1 MIGSAVGKRYATALY
16 ELAEERALADKVGRD
31 LRSLAEAWESSP
43 ELRAVFENPQFGI
56 EQKRGVI
63 RSLAERLMVHEM
75 VKNTAQ
81 MLSDRRR
88 LRHLPEIAEAY
99 DRIGERRSGRVRAEI
114 VSATK
119 LPEAYYQQLEQTLK
133 QATGKDVV
141 LVRREDPSLIA
152 GVVTTVG
159 GRVFD
164 GSLKN
169 RLRELRSRLLAST
182 DPAALAQAE

>member
-16 ELAEERALADKVGRD
+16 ELAEGKADEGLVAKLGED
-31 LRSLAEAWESSP
+31 LRRVADAWEANE
-43 ELRAVFENPQFGI
+43 ELRGVFQSPQFAV
-56 EQKRGVI
+56 EQKREVA
-63 RSLAERLMVHEM
+63 RALAERLGAHAMVT
-75 VKNTAQ
+75 NLAQ
-81 MLSDRRR
+81 ILADRGR
-88 LRHLPEIAEAY
+88 LVHIVEIADAY
-99 DRIGERRSGRVRAEI
+99 DRIAERRSGRIRAEV
-114 VSATK
+114 VSAIA
-119 LPEAYYQQLEQTLK
+119 LPEEYYTRLTETLK

-169 RLRELRSRLLAST
+169 RLRELRSELMTS
-182 DPAALAQAE
+182 AAET

>member
-16 ELAEERALADKVGRD
+16 ELAEEKSAADKVGKDLRALAD
-31 LRSLAEAWESSP
+31 AWDTSD
-43 ELRAVFENPQFGI
+43 ELRNVFENPQFAV
-56 EQKRGVI
+56 EQKRAVI
-63 RSLAERLMVHEM
+63 KALSERLMVHET
-75 VKNTAQ
+75 VRNVSQ

-88 LRHLPEIAEAY
+88 LRHLPEIADAY
-99 DRIGERRSGRVRAEI
+99 ERIAERRSGRVRAEI

-119 LPEAYYQQLEQTLK
+119 LPESYYQQLTQTLK

-169 RLRELRSRLLAST
+169 RLRELRSQLLAST
-182 DPAALAQAE
+182 DPAAAPAD